1 YNFKHLMD
9 GSITTFSMAA
19 LKSLF
24 LIQSATWGFGVVAFW
39 IFWGTHGL
47 ISAFLGGAVCA
58 LPSFFVIALLILGR
72 NQQASPYSIFIY
84 EFIKVAQT
92 ILGFLCVAFFYKNLN
107 WPAFMLTFS
116 AVLLSH
122 LFALARRR

>member
-1 YNFKHLMD
+1 
-9 GSITTFSMAA
+9 MAA

-24 LIQSATWGFGVVAFW
+24 LIQSMTWLVGVVVFW
-39 IFWGTHGL
+39 IFWGTTGL
-47 ISAFLGGAVCA
+47 FSAFLGGAVSA
-58 LPSFFVIALLILGR
+58 LPSFLVIALLILGSNR
-72 NQQASPYSIFIY
+72 QTSPFSIFIY
-84 EFIKVAQT
+84 EFIKVAQI

-107 WPAFMLTFS
+107 WPSFMITFS